1 MKKNKV
7 VLAGLAGLALVAA
20 IAPAALADN
29 ATATPVKDQSTNVK
43 YEVTAD
49 YQWSVPSEVDFG
61 ANKGVNKTSTVVWE
75 KGAVLKVTKN
85 VIPDGTALCITIAGG
100 ENNAFQIKNGKTTLN
115 YTVSTLGTN
124 DIYTPVT
131 SGGKVLTVPAG
142 TNTANQD
149 LCFTLSTAKGENN
162 VAEVAGSYTGTAVF
176 TAQVVKA

>member
-29 ATATPVKDQSTNVK
+29 ATATPVKDQSTTVK
-43 YEVTAD
+43 YAVTTD

-61 ANKGVNKTSTVVWE
+61 ANKGVNKTSTVIWE

-85 VIPDGTALCITIAGG
+85 VIPDGTELRITIAGKDG
-100 ENNAFQIKNGKTTLN
+100 AFQIANGNTTLN
-115 YTVSTLGTN
+115 YTVSTLGTDDN
-124 DIYTPVT
+124 STTVT
-131 SGGKVLTVPAG
+131 SGDKVLTVPAG